1 MLTVKNLKKTY
12 KTKKKVVEAVKN
24 ISFTANE
31 GEVFALLGPNGA
43 GKSTTI
49 KSILGLVIPDEGDIY
64 VGGVNAIKNRKKAL
78 FMMSAVLEGNRN
90 IHWRLSVKENFQ
102 YFGALKGLGGKRLKE
117 RMMEVSELLG
127 IEDKLNTIAGNL
139 SRGYQ
144 QRLAIA
150 IAILPDVPLIL
161 LDEPTLGLD
170 VESAIEIRGIIK
182 LLSKQGKTVL
192 LSTHDMNL
200 VEAISDRVLII
211 SGGKV
216 VTLGTTKELKEMFK
230 ARSYK
235 IVFERKP
242 SGKIIDKLKEM
253 VILEEKDNGDFA
265 ISVNFS
271 TSSHTLY
278 DIFEVLKEEKPQIK
292 SIESEDPNFEEI
304 FLRIIRGEKDA

>member
-150 IAILPDVPLIL
+150 IAILPDSPLIL

-170 VESAIEIRGIIK
+170 VESAIEIRKIIK

-200 VEAISDRVLII
+200 VEAVSDRVLVI

>member
-150 IAILPDVPLIL
+150 IAILPDTPLIL

-304 FLRIIRGEKDA
+304 FLRIIRGEKND